1 MYLEG
6 MAASSIFVHVGIIDP
21 AGRVKYISLKIAC
34 LFFPLLNPFF
44 LFYQTQ
50 LRPANAVHVAR
61 KHIQKAAQKHL
72 KGSQRQPSLDS
83 SVLSS
88 EDGRGPYFPK
98 DLDAMSQ
105 DSKSGDVSLWAQ
117 GAAAKAAILKGAMSE
132 PVRRAHRVKIHEP
145 PETRRGIF
153 SRMSSMDS
161 HHVTAAPCATADLH
175 DFDTFPQASCLVDG
189 LVPGSQNPIQEELE
203 VELDDSAVIHGA
215 ERETGQTFEPA
226 SPEQS
231 EGLAKEPQ
239 QNKEVAS
246 EVEPE
251 PDTES
256 HPQPRLPPRPQPLL
270 AAKLLPLI
278 PPPSPARVRRTL
290 EAPPSPLPSTPVR
303 TKPRSHSCPLRPTA
317 SAQTPAVSR
326 KSVVHWEAQR
336 AQTSGRYGSLV
347 KAIPNGLCMP
357 DSTSSSSSDIST
369 DSLELMPRHCTAA
382 ADQREGTLQREM
394 KAMFDQRMREIRCK
408 SPLFFDDES

>member
-1 MYLEG
+1 MF
-6 MAASSIFVHVGIIDP
+6 FVF
-21 AGRVKYISLKIAC
+21 SLNSFSN
-34 LFFPLLNPFF
+34 LFFSLCES
-44 LFYQTQ
+44 Q
-50 LRPANAVHVAR
+50 LKPANAVHAAR

-72 KGSQRQPSLDS
+72 KGNQRQPSLDS

-98 DLDAMSQ
+98 DLDAISQ
-105 DSKSGDVSLWAQ
+105 DSKSGEVSLWAQ
-117 GAAAKAAILKGAMSE
+117 GAAAKAAIHKGTMSE

-153 SRMSSMDS
+153 SRMSSIDS
-161 HHVTAAPCATADLH
+161 HHMAAAPCGTADLH
-175 DFDTFPQASCLVDG
+175 DFDTSPQASCLVDG

-203 VELDDSAVIHGA
+203 VELDDSAVIHGG
-215 ERETGQTFEPA
+215 EEETGQTFEPE
-226 SPEQS
+226 SPAQS
-231 EGLAKEPQ
+231 EELAKEPQ
-239 QNKEVAS
+239 QNSEVAS
-246 EVEPE
+246 EVEPV
-251 PDTES
+251 PDIES
-256 HPQPRLPPRPQPLL
+256 HPQPRLLPHPQPLPT
-270 AAKLLPLI
+270 AKLLPLI

-303 TKPRSHSCPLRPTA
+303 TKPRSHSCPRRPTA
-317 SAQTPAVSR
+317 SAQTPVVNR
-326 KSVVHWEAQR
+326 KPAVHWEAKR

-347 KAIPNGLCMP
+347 KPIPNGLCMP
-357 DSTSSSSSDIST
+357 DSTSSSSDVST

-382 ADQREGTLQREM
+382 ANQREGTLQREM